1 MKSGT
6 RASAALW
13 MAARTCLG
21 RIAVLIATG
30 AFSTAYGAI
39 PSIERDALM
48 ALPDYTKTERRKTA
62 PPETATVPP
71 ARPTPAP
78 PR

>member
-1 MKSGT
+1 
-6 RASAALW
+6 
-13 MAARTCLG
+13 
-21 RIAVLIATG
+21 
-30 AFSTAYGAI
+30 
-39 PSIERDALM
+39 M

-78 PR
+78 ARQ